1 MSELVCALED
11 LHSRGI
17 IHRDIKPA
25 NVLLTNDGHVV
36 LADFGMAKI
45 FPRRSRALPDHNNSH
60 HGHHAL
66 AGGRV
71 ATNTGP
77 SGAGAVITMRRPY
90 RGIHAP
96 DDDDVTR
103 EKMGTLAFAAPEV
116 RLGLP
121 YSYEVD
127 FWSLGI
133 LFYVMLTGRVSH
145 LSIQLS
151 LSLSSSHNRTL
162 IRLDFDW

>member
-1 MSELVCALED
+1 MPVELARFYMSELVCALED

-17 IHRDIKPA
+17 MHRDIKAA

-45 FPRRSRALPDHNNSH
+45 FSRRSGHNQ
-60 HGHHAL
+60 HGHRA
-66 AGGRV
+66 GRV

-77 SGAGAVITMRRPY
+77 SGAAGIAMHRPY
-90 RGIHAP
+90 RGIHSP

-103 EKMGTLAFAAPEV
+103 EKLGTLAYAAPEV

-127 FWSLGI
+127 FWSLGV

-145 LSIQLS
+145 PTTPSPLYR
-151 LSLSSSHNRTL
+151 N
-162 IRLDFDW
+162 

>member
-17 IHRDIKPA
+17 MHRDIKTA
-25 NVLLTNDGHVV
+25 NVLLTDDGHVV

-45 FPRRSRALPDHNNSH
+45 FSRRSRPLVSGHNQ
-60 HGHHAL
+60 HAHR
-66 AGGRV
+66 AGRV
-71 ATNTGP
+71 ATNAGP
-77 SGAGAVITMRRPY
+77 SSAAVIAMHRPY
-90 RGIHAP
+90 RGIHSP

-103 EKMGTLAFAAPEV
+103 EKLGTLAYAAPEV

-127 FWSLGI
+127 FWSLGV
-133 LFYVMLTGRVSH
+133 LFYVMLTGRVSYPT
-145 LSIQLS
+145 LSPSIPK
-151 LSLSSSHNRTL
+151 L
-162 IRLDFDW
+162 IIIRF

>member
-1 MSELVCALED
+1 MSELVCALGD

-45 FPRRSRALPDHNNSH
+45 FPRRSRPLPDHDH
-60 HGHHAL
+60 HQDDHRA
-66 AGGRV
+66 GRV

-77 SGAGAVITMRRPY
+77 SGAAVIAMHRPY
-90 RGIHAP
+90 RAIHAA

-103 EKMGTLAFAAPEV
+103 EKMGTLAYAAPEV

-127 FWSLGI
+127 FWSLGV
-133 LFYVMLTGRVSH
+133 LFYVMLTGRVSKEHIH
-145 LSIQLS
+145 LSPPL
-151 LSLSSSHNRTL
+151 
-162 IRLDFDW
+162 FF